1 MKMTRLRIWL
11 SGCIG
16 AVVLLIGGA
25 VFLIR
30 LQHAG
35 PYAMPAGGNLLAGVM
50 ALVAGG
56 LLLSP
61 WARSENPV
69 AQLNWLVL
77 LASPLILFFALYS
90 TLAELEEVVVIEAR
104 DSAGLPAYLRLWV
117 VDHDGS
123 AWVVM
128 PGSKSNRYQLEERP
142 VTLMRDGRKRCV
154 VATRSNDRDTVNDIV
169 QRRHEKYMVQRLA
182 ERIGL
187 FTGQATPATAALRLH
202 PCA

>member
-16 AVVLLIGGA
+16 AVVLLTGIA

-35 PYAMPAGGNLLAGVM
+35 PYAIPAGGNLLAGIT
-50 ALVAGG
+50 AIVAGS

-61 WARSENPV
+61 WARTESP
-69 AQLNWLVL
+69 ASQFNWLVL
-77 LASPLILFFALYS
+77 LASPLVLFFALYS

-104 DSAGLPAYLRLWV
+104 DSSAHLAYLRLWV
-117 VDHDGS
+117 VDHNGS

-128 PGSKSNRYQLEERP
+128 PASKSDRYQLEEKP
-142 VTLMRDGRKRCV
+142 VTLMRAGRKSCV
-154 VATRSNDRDTVNDIV
+154 VATRSGDRDTVNDIV
-169 QRRHEKYMVQRLA
+169 QRRHEKYVVQRLA
-182 ERIGL
+182 ESIGL
-187 FTGQATPATAALRLH
+187 FAEQATPATAVLRLD